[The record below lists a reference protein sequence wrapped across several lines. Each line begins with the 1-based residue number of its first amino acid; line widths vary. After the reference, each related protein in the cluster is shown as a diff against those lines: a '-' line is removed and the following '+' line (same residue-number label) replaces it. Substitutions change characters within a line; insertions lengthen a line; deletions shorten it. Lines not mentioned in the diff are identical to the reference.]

1 VEIKN
6 IFRKI
11 VSVAK
16 QAAVPTVTGVSH
28 LRENPRFTR
37 KLDLSDEALT
47 DGDFDYR
54 YECLTF
60 IYKRRDTAFK
70 YSLCFT
76 LAVLIYMIV
85 FGIIGVNSAM
95 GGLKNPLGELTG
107 MQAAL
112 PVVIVPAVFAG
123 FMKSPAV
130 IIAAILYI
138 VIGAYF
144 LIAMQ
149 FLIVIPF
156 CIIGAVLYFRLL
168 GVVNAYDTLSHLPG
182 FPDFTP
188 LS

>member
-1 VEIKN
+1 MHKLSLFAKEAVTPVRELFSHIKN
-6 IFRKI
+6 
-11 VSVAK
+11 
-16 QAAVPTVTGVSH
+16 
-28 LRENPRFTR
+28 NPRFTR
-37 KLDLSDEALT
+37 KLDLSDEALE

-76 LAVLIYMIV
+76 LAALIYMIV

-95 GGLKNPLGELTG
+95 GGIKNPLGELTG
-107 MQAAL
+107 MQVAL
-112 PVVIVPAVFAG
+112 PVVIVPAAFAG

-130 IIAAILYI
+130 IAAAILYI

-149 FLIVIPF
+149 FLIIIPF

-182 FPDFTP
+182 FPDFTL